1 MKRLLTLLAL
11 LLTLGVGNSMAQDID
26 LKNLTQEQVDIIY
39 YGAVDGMVE
48 AQFALGSMY
57 YFGWSI
63 AENNQQAA
71 YWYRK
76 AAEQGHADAQSNL
89 GGMYYE
95 GKGVA
100 QDYSTAAYWFR
111 KAAEQGNAGAQ
122 YNLGIMYRNGYGV
135 SQDYSTAAY
144 WYRKAAEQGFAG
156 AQYNLGN
163 MYQNGEGVSQ
173 DYSTAAYWYRK
184 AAEQGFVVAQY
195 NLGIMYY
202 NGYGVS
208 QDYST
213 AAYWFRKAA
222 EQGYADAQ
230 YNLGIMYHNGEGVS
244 QDYSTAIKWY
254 TTAAN
259 NNNSDAMLKLGDE
272 YFKGKH
278 VAQDYSLAKQWY
290 IKYINSENNP
300 LSSTK
305 KNLGDICY
313 DEANYSEALKWYL
326 QYDSDIDGIYQSYI
340 LNRIADCYF
349 EGKGVKQDYEL
360 AEKWYKKTMDT
371 VFDDID
377 NMLYMFYYDDYTY
390 KDIMEEAQK
399 DEEYIHADTRAKEAK
414 RLMEEQKI
422 AAQVK
427 AEAEA
432 KARAEAEARA
442 KAEAEALARDRA
454 RHPLRYF
461 IKDSKE
467 AWNDFKEDAAYW
479 LFDDMHDFENYIFAE
494 ATMSLSDKLSTMVG
508 ANLDLYFNDRGR
520 LGLHSSINFM
530 DNGSWGFR
538 LGPVLRLNQ
547 SWDNIEWQLY
557 GGIGPHWAINAPL
570 DAPYTET
577 CHLSGDVGIRANF
590 HKLSEDSIL
599 SYSSLSVG
607 CQMMMGKAVPV
618 VGVSL
623 WPALL
628 FSNISLSEN
637 LTTLAGETMVAFGD
651 GFLMGASLSWTPTT
665 LGWYGTILAPI
676 DAAGMT
682 ITTGPVF
689 SMLDGMFQV
698 YGGMG
703 LVDDEFGGDLGV
715 RLVSD
720 YSYSIGFQFSSTAFL
735 TLGIGLEF

>member
-1 MKRLLTLLAL
+1 MKKSIILLILTIIFGTLS
-11 LLTLGVGNSMAQDID
+11 TI
-26 LKNLTQEQVDIIY
+26 
-39 YGAVDGMVE
+39 
-48 AQFALGSMY
+48 
-57 YFGWSI
+57 
-63 AENNQQAA
+63 
-71 YWYRK
+71 
-76 AAEQGHADAQSNL
+76 
-89 GGMYYE
+89 
-95 GKGVA
+95 A
-100 QDYSTAAYWFR
+100 QDYTTQELVTLKQKAQEGYPDAQYELGVYYYNTAVSLQDGNLLWWLSQGANEIESNFKMAFEWFSQAAIRSHTEAQYYTGYMFR
-111 KAAEQGNAGAQ
+111 KGIGTKKNIKSAIAWYTNAANNGNLAAMRD
-122 YNLGIMYRNGYGV
+122 LGEIYYDGKDV
-135 SQDYSTAAY
+135 EQDYS
-144 WYRKAAEQGFAG
+144 
-156 AQYNLGN
+156 
-163 MYQNGEGVSQ
+163 
-173 DYSTAAYWYRK
+173 
-184 AAEQGFVVAQY
+184 VA
-195 NLGIMYY
+195 L
-202 NGYGVS
+202 
-208 QDYST
+208 
-213 AAYWFRKAA
+213 
-222 EQGYADAQ
+222 
-230 YNLGIMYHNGEGVS
+230 
-244 QDYSTAIKWY
+244 
-254 TTAAN
+254 
-259 NNNSDAMLKLGDE
+259 
-272 YFKGKH
+272 
-278 VAQDYSLAKQWY
+278 QWY
-290 IKYINSENNP
+290 LKYINTLDYDNP
-300 LSSTK
+300 WVYEK
-305 KNLGDICY
+305 IGNIY
-313 DEANYSEALKWYL
+313 YHQANYATAMKYYSKAISSISI
-326 QYDSDIDGIYQSYI
+326 YDSYYSDLYI
-340 LNRIADCYF
+340 RVADCYF
-349 EGKGVKQDYEL
+349 EGKGVTQDYSIAIE
-360 AEKWYKKTMDT
+360 
-371 VFDDID
+371 
-377 NMLYMFYYDDYTY
+377 YYDGACGDMFEQFYDLLYFECGYDPEYDEVQAELNMNKDYIY
-390 KDIMEEAQK
+390 ANKRIEEAKQK
-399 DEEYIHADTRAKEAK
+399 
-414 RLMEEQKI
+414 LEEQRL
-422 AAQVK
+422 

-467 AWNDFKEDAAYW
+467 AWKDFKEDAAYW
-479 LFDDMHDFENYIFAE
+479 LFDDIHDFENYIFAE

-570 DAPYTET
+570 DTPYTET

-628 FSNISLSEN
+628 FSNISLSSN
-637 LTTLAGETMVAFGD
+637 YTTLAGETMVAFGD